1 MRWPRP
7 QPGPSGRPGPVIL
20 LAVGLLAFAST
31 FGLAR
36 AAGGDETTGS
46 PAGVD
51 AQPLALRTASDL
63 PAMKGEPGPT
73 QAELEAQ
80 RAKARERARKRRQAK
95 RREERK
101 AAEEKAAREER
112 LRLRAERRAQRAA
125 EREAEAERKLAAE
138 RRQRAQERKR
148 QQEESA
154 PKQPVETTPEAPP
167 PTDTTPTT
175 TTPDGQPFD
184 DSG

>member
-1 MRWPRP
+1 MHMRWPRP
-7 QPGPSGRPGPVIL
+7 HPGSSGRPGPVIL

-36 AAGGDETTGS
+36 AAGGNDPAGS
-46 PAGVD
+46 PAGID
-51 AQPLALRTASDL
+51 AQQLALRTASDL

-80 RAKARERARKRRQAK
+80 RAKARKRRQAK

-138 RRQRAQERKR
+138 RRKQAQERKR

-154 PKQPVETTPEAPP
+154 PKQPVETTAEAPP
-167 PTDTTPTT
+167 PTTTSP